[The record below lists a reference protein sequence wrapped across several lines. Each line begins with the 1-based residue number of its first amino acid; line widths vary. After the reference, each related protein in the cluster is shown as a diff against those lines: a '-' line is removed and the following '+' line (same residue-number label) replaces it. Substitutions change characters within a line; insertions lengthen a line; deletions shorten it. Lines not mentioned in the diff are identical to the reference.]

1 MKGAWRVTHPVMS
14 RRGALRLGGLAVPA
28 LALPAVLTGCGTAA
42 GAPSGGELRVAQTED
57 PSTLDPHKQG
67 DMITMN
73 VLINIFDT
81 LTARD
86 TRGRLAPR
94 LALSWQ
100 VRSPTAWRFKL
111 RRGVRFHNGER
122 CDAAA
127 VKFSIERIL
136 DPATRSPIVELRYV
150 KSVSVVDEH
159 TVDIHTTQHDP
170 ILPDKLSLFG
180 GVIVPPGYIA
190 EVGDAAFA
198 RKPVGTGPFR
208 FVSWLRDRELRMRRH
223 PGHFHGTPNVRELVF
238 RPLPNPASSLAALQS
253 GEVDLVTGL
262 TPDAA
267 RQLSGYAGVEL
278 ENHPGTRAAYLN
290 LDTESGPLR
299 DRRVRQALN
308 HAVDVPLLID
318 AVLDGKARE
327 VPAMVPHG
335 TFGFDASVK
344 PYRRSVRTA
353 RRLLAEAGHPDGF
366 TTTLTASN
374 TDAQVAEAISGLLDR
389 AGIRAR
395 VELLDPG
402 TYASR
407 LTSDNRRALGP
418 LYLAASSVW
427 TLDGSSMLQS
437 NVRSDRR
444 QSRWT
449 SDRADDLIDAEELSV
464 SPEKRA
470 KAFSELQQLMLDE
483 APFVSL
489 YQQDIILARTTRA
502 HWTPIING
510 ALAMESA
517 EVSR

>member
-1 MKGAWRVTHPVMS
+1 MS
-14 RRGALRLGGLAVPA
+14 RRRALRLGALALPSLAVPA
-28 LALPAVLTGCGTAA
+28 ALTGCGAQSA
-42 GAPSGGELRVAQTED
+42 GVRGGVLRVAQAED

-86 TRGRLAPR
+86 ARGRLAPR
-94 LALSWQ
+94 LALSWSA
-100 VRSPTAWRFKL
+100 RTKNTWRFRL
-111 RRGVRFHNGER
+111 RRGVRFHNGEP

-150 KSVSVVDEH
+150 QRVSVVDEH
-159 TVDIHTTQHDP
+159 TVDIHTSQHDP
-170 ILPDKLSLFG
+170 ILPAKLSLFG
-180 GVIVPPGYIA
+180 GVVVPPKRIA
-190 EVGDAAFA
+190 EVGDDAFA
-198 RKPVGTGPFR
+198 RHPIGTGPFR
-208 FVSWLRDRELRMRRH
+208 FTRWRRDRELRMRRNT
-223 PGHFHGTPNVRELVF
+223 GHFHGTPDVEELVF
-238 RPLPNPASSLAALQS
+238 RPLPNPASALAALQS

-267 RQLSGYAGVEL
+267 RQLSGYGGVEL
-278 ENHPGTRAAYLN
+278 ESHPGTRTAYLN
-290 LDTESGPLR
+290 LDTQVGPLR

-327 VPAMVPHG
+327 VPAMIPHG
-335 TFGFDASVK
+335 TFGFDEK
-344 PYRRSVRTA
+344 LRPYRRSLRTA

-366 TTTLTASN
+366 STTLAASN
-374 TDAQVAEAISGLLDR
+374 TDAQVAEAISGLLAR
-389 AGIRAR
+389 VGVRAR

-402 TYASR
+402 TYSSR
-407 LTSDNRRALGP
+407 LTSKNRHALGP

-427 TLDGSSMLQS
+427 TLDGSSMVQS
-437 NVRSDRR
+437 IVRSDRR
-444 QSRWT
+444 QSRWR
-449 SDRADDLIDAEELSV
+449 SERADELIDAEELSV
-464 SPEKRA
+464 SPRA
-470 KAFSELQQLMLDE
+470 RLKAFSELQQLIVDE
-483 APFVSL
+483 APFVPL

-502 HWTPIING
+502 HWTPIVNG
-510 ALAMESA
+510 SLAMESA